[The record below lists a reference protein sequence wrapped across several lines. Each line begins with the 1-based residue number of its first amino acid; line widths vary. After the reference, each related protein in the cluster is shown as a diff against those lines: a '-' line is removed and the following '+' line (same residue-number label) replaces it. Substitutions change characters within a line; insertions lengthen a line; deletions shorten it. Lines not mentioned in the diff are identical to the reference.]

1 MPTKIQKN
9 ILSYQDYRLY
19 LNDFV
24 LTKKQTDQY
33 WSIGSWA
40 KTLGLKSTSSIT
52 KILNNHRLPGPKITQ
67 SLIKYFNFNPKESS
81 YFQNLIEFEKA
92 KNNPSLKSTL
102 LQELIEN
109 NHSKNQTQFL
119 DLKTFE
125 VISQWYHLAI
135 REMSRLKKFKATN
148 EWISKNF
155 IYPISESKVKL
166 AINNLLKIN
175 LLLQKGKKLKPSD
188 GNLSTSEDIHSLA
201 IQHYHE
207 SMLDIAKHSI
217 KAVPL
222 TEREY
227 LSGTLSFKKDNLEK
241 AKIMLRKFLDDFG
254 QTMDIEQGD
263 EIYQIQLQFFPITKS
278 TQKRETK

>member
-1 MPTKIQKN
+1 
-9 ILSYQDYRLY
+9 
-19 LNDFV
+19 
-24 LTKKQTDQY
+24 
-33 WSIGSWA
+33 
-40 KTLGLKSTSSIT
+40 
-52 KILNNHRLPGPKITQ
+52 
-67 SLIKYFNFNPKESS
+67 
-81 YFQNLIEFEKA
+81 
-92 KNNPSLKSTL
+92 
-102 LQELIEN
+102 
-109 NHSKNQTQFL
+109 
-119 DLKTFE
+119 
-125 VISQWYHLAI
+125 
-135 REMSRLKKFKATN
+135 MSRLKKFKATN